1 MRRSIARIVVSGV
14 ALAAFGA
21 VLAVPATADV
31 ADVSVAVGAE
41 GLLTGCRYTVTAG
54 VTDAAIPPGSVF
66 FVLSGGVIPGNGER
80 IPGGAVHHPENNTV
94 TATWT
99 PARGGAGHPLGHQ
112 VAVTVLL
119 YRLCTA
125 PPGKTTPNP
134 GNTPPHTTKNTKPRR
149 NTAS

>member
-14 ALAAFGA
+14 GLTAFGA

-54 VTDAAIPPGSVF
+54 VTDAVIAPGSVF
-66 FVLSGGVIPGNGER
+66 FVLSGGVVPGNGER
-80 IPGGAVHHPENNTV
+80 IPGEAVHHPENNTV

-99 PARGGAGHPLGHQ
+99 PPRGGRQTHGARPSAPGPAAG
-112 VAVTVLL
+112 
-119 YRLCTA
+119 
-125 PPGKTTPNP
+125 
-134 GNTPPHTTKNTKPRR
+134 
-149 NTAS
+149 

>member
-14 ALAAFGA
+14 ALTAFGA

-54 VTDAAIPPGSVF
+54 VTDAVIAPGSVF
-66 FVLSGGVIPGNGER
+66 FVLSGGVVPGNGER
-80 IPGGAVHHPENNTV
+80 IPGEAVHHPENNTV

-99 PARGGAGHPLGHQ
+99 PTRVGGQNL
-112 VAVTVLL
+112 VAIQSE
-119 YRLCTA
+119 
-125 PPGKTTPNP
+125 PGRYTS
-134 GNTPPHTTKNTKPRR
+134 TKFTSIEVIGTGLDTGSSCQRI
-149 NTAS
+149 S

>member
-14 ALAAFGA
+14 GLTAFGA

-54 VTDAAIPPGSVF
+54 VTDAVIAPGSVF
-66 FVLSGGVIPGNGER
+66 FVLSGGVVPGNGER
-80 IPGGAVHHPENNTV
+80 IPGEAVHHPENNTV

-99 PARGGAGHPLGHQ
+99 PPRDGRQNHLAHHSE
-112 VAVTVLL
+112 
-119 YRLCTA
+119 
-125 PPGKTTPNP
+125 PPRDTTTKKTTIEVIEA
-134 GNTPPHTTKNTKPRR
+134 R
-149 NTAS
+149 AVI

>member
-14 ALAAFGA
+14 GLTAFGA

-54 VTDAAIPPGSVF
+54 VTDAVIAPGSVF
-66 FVLSGGVIPGNGER
+66 FVLSGGVVPGNGER
-80 IPGGAVHHPENNTV
+80 IPGEAVHHPENNTV

-99 PARGGAGHPLGHQ
+99 PARGGRQNHGGREREPGGG
-112 VAVTVLL
+112 
-119 YRLCTA
+119 TA
-125 PPGKTTPNP
+125 AQLTTL
-134 GNTPPHTTKNTKPRR
+134 
-149 NTAS
+149 